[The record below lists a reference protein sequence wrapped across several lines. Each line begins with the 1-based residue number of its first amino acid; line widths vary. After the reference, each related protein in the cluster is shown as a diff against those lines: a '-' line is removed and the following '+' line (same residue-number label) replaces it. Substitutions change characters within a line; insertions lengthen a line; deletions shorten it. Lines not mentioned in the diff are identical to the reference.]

1 MTVVGLGTLLLL
13 VILILVVREWV
24 QARRLDA
31 AERDEKRLE
40 AS

>member
-13 VILILVVREWV
+13 VILILVVRECV

-31 AERDEKRLE
+31 AERDR
-40 AS
+40 SQS